1 MGDGNEASTFICLL
15 ACLLACFLSFR
26 NETWKAR
33 ASETASQH
41 ENHRTRTC
49 KCTCTCTWAGKRREG
64 QKKKKKKKKG
74 QEAGGRKTRRVDE
87 KFPGGF
93 RDARARW
100 VRAASRRQRR
110 EDAMDRL
117 GPSDFPPSSGFVSTL
132 VGEKRPRA
140 TDVGTGVL
148 ETRLTSMLAGCTD
161 GLRRLHPCWRSRDVR
176 SLVDSGS
183 LKSTSKSSRRPCRR
197 PNDAAPAITLVQF
210 VLRPASPSLCLEISS
225 VD

>member
-1 MGDGNEASTFICLL
+1 MGMKLPRLF
-15 ACLLACFLSFR
+15 ACLLACSLAFCLFGTR
-26 NETWKAR
+26 PGRQGHRRQQANTKTTAHVHVHVHVHVHGQAR
-33 ASETASQH
+33 GE
-41 ENHRTRTC
+41 RD
-49 KCTCTCTWAGKRREG
+49 K
-64 QKKKKKKKKG
+64 KKKKKKKKG